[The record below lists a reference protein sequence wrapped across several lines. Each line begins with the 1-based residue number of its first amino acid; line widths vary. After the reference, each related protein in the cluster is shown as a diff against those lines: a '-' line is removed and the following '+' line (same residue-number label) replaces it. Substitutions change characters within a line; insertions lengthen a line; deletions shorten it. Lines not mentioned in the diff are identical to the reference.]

1 VTAFAAAPE
10 TVTVSTG
17 GGQAAVTVPGGPY
30 ALTGDS
36 GDGPEWTGIATSP
49 ASRRSLTVS
58 SDGGPLRIGP

>member
-1 VTAFAAAPE
+1 M
-10 TVTVSTG
+10 TVSSG
-17 GGQAAVTVPGGPY
+17 GGQAAVTVSGGPY

-36 GDGPEWTGIATSP
+36 GDGPEWAGIATSP